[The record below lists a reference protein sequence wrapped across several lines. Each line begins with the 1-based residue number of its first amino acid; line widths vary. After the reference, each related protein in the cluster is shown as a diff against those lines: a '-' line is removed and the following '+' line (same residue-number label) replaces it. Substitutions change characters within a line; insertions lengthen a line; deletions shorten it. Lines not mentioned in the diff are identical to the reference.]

1 MKYLFIFFLF
11 FSCSVIPPSL
21 VRYDTDGFSH
31 DGNTFYYHNK
41 PIAVVQAV
49 TFSLDGKKL
58 VREINLKVLDPQ
70 EQSKIPHLIK
80 YVYDSHKTSEV
91 EVELDMTHN

>member
-1 MKYLFIFFLF
+1 MKYLIFSFLF
-11 FSCSVIPPSL
+11 ISCSIVPPSL

-70 EQSKIPHLIK
+70 EQSKIPNLIK